1 MMQVAEWRAHTKNI
15 ALYTNKLYDS
25 KPTVQTLIILSFLL
39 IVCGLF

>member
-1 MMQVAEWRAHTKNI
+1 MQVAEWRAHTKNT

-25 KPTVQTLIILSFLL
+25 KPTMQTLIVLSFLL